1 MRLQVGAGYSSS
13 VRIQLTLSPIVKQ
26 VGSFVPTSIAISYA
40 SLRRLASTHSKL
52 STFPVL
58 PVPLILGALERAVLC
73 VPPNI
78 FDDIALY
85 IGDSISI
92 SVPFAAIVHKFAA
105 AL

>member
-1 MRLQVGAGYSSS
+1 ML
-13 VRIQLTLSPIVKQ
+13 
-26 VGSFVPTSIAISYA
+26 
-40 SLRRLASTHSKL
+40 
-52 STFPVL
+52 PVL

-73 VPPNI
+73 VPTNI

-105 AL
+105 ALQDLNSEDIQVSNRHRRPVQAEQQFF